1 MPTQHVHTLEWLAA
15 KKYAALCVTGM
26 VDHHI
31 QYISTFPHEI
41 RKKILFFVQRTSVD
55 EAVLCSLLSPGDV
68 RTLDFSSVPMST
80 NVDFSRVLQLCP
92 LLTSLNISNW
102 KLGKIPEILRQSL
115 TLKSINVGCSINFQD
130 SDLIAICQSCPNLTY
145 LDLSRNDSLS
155 DVGIVALASTCT
167 QLVGL
172 KITYVDGITET
183 GLHRLLETCTNLE
196 TLNIKGGSGISS
208 VCRPAPSLTSLN
220 AKSLSSIKSHDWQ
233 TLLRP
238 RFDKFKS
245 LKMGE
250 TAFSLPQ
257 FEPFYTTVSV
267 CALQELDIS
276 WNAGTT
282 EALVAL
288 LERSPYLTKMKA
300 RACEYVNDAVVVAL
314 AGNCPR
320 LEHLN
325 IARGC
330 EITDGPL
337 SELAKVC
344 VELKDVDISWS
355 KATNIS
361 IGELLLNCTRLKRF
375 SMAGCKQNVLD
386 LRDHI
391 LALNGLIWLNL
402 SWVNSC
408 SAKFAQDLVNVK
420 TNLCVSDYYGE
431 EIRGIDFHEVR

>member
-196 TLNIKGGSGISS
+196 TLNNAVLESPD
-208 VCRPAPSLTSLN
+208 VTRPIVQSANLN
-220 AKSLSSIKSHDWQ
+220 YSTGVLIIHASE
-233 TLLRP
+233 TLDAVPATL
-238 RFDKFKS
+238 FD
-245 LKMGE
+245 
-250 TAFSLPQ
+250 
-257 FEPFYTTVSV
+257 
-267 CALQELDIS
+267 
-276 WNAGTT
+276 
-282 EALVAL
+282 
-288 LERSPYLTKMKA
+288 LTKMK
-300 RACEYVNDAVVVAL
+300 VNDRVIWMKYNYTGEIDQTGFGIV
-314 AGNCPR
+314 
-320 LEHLN
+320 LE
-325 IARGC
+325 IIEKDRPF
-330 EITDGPL
+330 III
-337 SELAKVC
+337 
-344 VELKDVDISWS
+344 LKDDGDIG
-355 KATNIS
+355 NF
-361 IGELLLNCTRLKRF
+361 NP
-375 SMAGCKQNVLD
+375 SMVQLFED
-386 LRDHI
+386 WD
-391 LALNGLIWLNL
+391 
-402 SWVNSC
+402 
-408 SAKFAQDLVNVK
+408 
-420 TNLCVSDYYGE
+420 E
-431 EIRGIDFHEVR
+431 